1 MAYAPHG
8 ATCLSSSTSCN
19 LLSSSRDLLL
29 FELELTLTYWKSLLT
44 GDGWSLRYCS
54 ISSLNLTFIPPTF
67 SEKIGAKMM
76 NTAFL
81 NMIDAKLSEQRNA
94 DRFKF
99 TNQGL
104 AWFWTTLG
112 CNANQRIQFKHNAV
126 NSLWTPRSPQNSTSI
141 TGDDATLRSCSSFQD
156 HEQWNDYSSLKI
168 CWEPPEKALFGYCGT
183 QTLRDFKLL
192 FNYQHWG

>member
-8 ATCLSSSTSCN
+8 ATCN
-19 LLSSSRDLLL
+19 LLASSRDLL

-44 GDGWSLRYCS
+44 GDGWSLWYCS

-81 NMIDAKLSEQRNA
+81 NMIDAKLSEQMNA

-104 AWFWTTLG
+104 VWFWTTVG
-112 CNANQRIQFKHNAV
+112 CNANQRIQWKHNAV

-141 TGDDATLRSCSSFQD
+141 TGDDATLRLCSSFQD
-156 HEQWNDYSSLKI
+156 HEQWNDYSSLKV

-183 QTLRDFKLL
+183 QTLRAFKLL